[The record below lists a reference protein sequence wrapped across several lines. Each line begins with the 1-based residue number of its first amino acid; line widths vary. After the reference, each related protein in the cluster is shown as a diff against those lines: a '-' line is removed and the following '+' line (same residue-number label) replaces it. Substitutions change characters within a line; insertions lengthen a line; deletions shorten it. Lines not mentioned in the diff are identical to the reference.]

1 MSLVAMVDA
10 SMARRQAADAT
21 KVSPAV
27 PVGVS
32 TTIANQITRWI
43 PTETITIYVALL
55 ALVAPHTALSSSFTS
70 RWVLFSIVTAA
81 TPVVVVLLGLAKA
94 SGIHDFKFPVF
105 EMIISPVAF
114 AAWAF
119 SLPDTP
125 LSSLGGYDIK
135 WNAAIV
141 TVTTVAITLIANA
154 LHLSPDFDQVV
165 TKEQGANPM
174 SPERPPADPNH

>member
-1 MSLVAMVDA
+1 MSLVSMVDA
-10 SMARRQAADAT
+10 NMARQQAADPT
-21 KVSPAV
+21 KVSPAA

-32 TTIANQITRWI
+32 TSIANQITRWV
-43 PTETITIYVALL
+43 PTETITVYVALL
-55 ALVAPHTALSSSFTS
+55 ALLAPQTSISSSFRS
-70 RWVLFSIVTAA
+70 RWILFGMVTAA
-81 TPVVVVLLGLAKA
+81 TPVVVILLTLAKTDVLR
-94 SGIHDFKFPVF
+94 DFKPPVF

-125 LSSLGGYDIK
+125 LSSISGYDIK

-154 LHLSPDFDQVV
+154 FHLSPDFDQVV
-165 TKEQGANPM
+165 TKEQGANPE
-174 SPERPPADPNH
+174 SPEQL